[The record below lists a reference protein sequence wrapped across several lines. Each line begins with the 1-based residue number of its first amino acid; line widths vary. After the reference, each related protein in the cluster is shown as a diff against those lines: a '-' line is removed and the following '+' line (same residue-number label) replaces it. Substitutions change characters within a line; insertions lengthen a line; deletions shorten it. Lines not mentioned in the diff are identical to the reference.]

1 MGKKNERTLPGIT
14 MWTCIAIRLTHLI
27 FQYSG
32 EPDACSLNTQEQN
45 NHILKNFDINGK
57 FYRAKSVRSTL
68 WVVQFDPSDRSFW
81 PKALHQRPVIDS
93 DSQEPPGYMIISE
106 FRSVFC
112 ETSVT
117 LYKKMITMIQDKIKP
132 MVVSSMLDHDSLHGN
147 TSGKSIEV
155 SFTIF
160 LLYRSLTGFR
170 LSIGFTLEAAFP

>member
-45 NHILKNFDINGK
+45 NHILKNFDINGT
-57 FYRAKSVRSTL
+57 FGRSGLSVGPL
-68 WVVQFDPSDRSFW
+68 WFVY
-81 PKALHQRPVIDS
+81 L
-93 DSQEPPGYMIISE
+93 E

-155 SFTIF
+155 SCYNRKLPVNRTFAFQSVLCFT
-160 LLYRSLTGFR
+160 
-170 LSIGFTLEAAFP
+170 SITSFFINHKIGHYDHSIEFVNGV